1 MMKSAISLLLSA
13 LLLLSPAAMA
23 NDDAKLEALKEE
35 IKKLQQW
42 LHSAQQESDQLT
54 KNLRQSDIEIDKLNQ
69 QVEQTRQRLE
79 EEQARLKK
87 LQREQGQLHKHQEQ
101 QREYLSEQIRAAQ
114 RLGND
119 GPIKLLLHQNDP
131 QKAQRMLRFFAY
143 FNNARIERITEI
155 LAELERLDNL
165 AELIADSQRELKQ
178 QEEKQLKNNQRL
190 QRKKRHQETLLA
202 KLQQSMANEKKR
214 LSQKKKDRSRLEEL
228 LHEVQTI
235 LDSGPR
241 SIDARPITDLKGSLP
256 MPVRGRILQAYG
268 AKKYP
273 GHKKGWLMAAEAGTE
288 VKAVHHG
295 RIIFSDWIRGYGL
308 VLIIDHGRGYLS
320 LYAHNQ
326 SLFRGI
332 GSWVNQGDV
341 IGRVG
346 RSGGMDFD
354 ALYFEVRRA
363 GKTQDPAIWLKR

>member
-1 MMKSAISLLLSA
+1 MLSW
-13 LLLLSPAAMA
+13 PAMA
-23 NDDAKLEALKEE
+23 NDDAKLDALKKE
-35 IKKLQQW
+35 IQKLQQW

-54 KNLRQSDIEIDKLNQ
+54 KDLRQSDLEISKINK
-69 QVEQTRQRLE
+69 QVEHTKKLLLE
-79 EEQARLKK
+79 EQDRLKK
-87 LQREQGQLHKHQEQ
+87 LQLEQGQLHKHQQQ
-101 QREYLSEQIRAAQ
+101 QREHLSEQIRAAQ

-131 QKAQRMLRFFAY
+131 QKAQRMMRFFAY
-143 FNNARIERITEI
+143 FNDARMQRITEI
-155 LAELERLDNL
+155 LAELKRLDSL
-165 AELIADSQRELKQ
+165 EQLIADSKLKLEQ
-178 QEEKQLKNNQRL
+178 QQQAQLKNNQRL
-190 QRKKRHQETLLA
+190 QQKKRQQELLLV
-202 KLQQSMANEKKR
+202 KLKQSMTNEQKR
-214 LSQKKKDRSRLEEL
+214 LSQKEQDRNRLEEL

-241 SIDARPITDLKGSLP
+241 SIDARPITTLKGKLP
-256 MPVRGRILQAYG
+256 QPTNGRILQAYG

-273 GHKKGWLMAAEAGTE
+273 GHRKGWLMANKAGAD

-295 RIIFSDWIRGYGL
+295 RVIFSDWIRGYGL

-326 SLFRGI
+326 SLLRDI
-332 GSWVNQGDV
+332 GSWVNQGDL
-341 IGRVG
+341 IGTVG

-354 ALYFEVRRA
+354 ALYFEIRHA